1 MSCLFGFRKTSNIQ
15 VLDGHR
21 FGFADDA
28 VRQLVDEI
36 LSPVG
41 NLAMNAGNAQPCLSR
56 PWLPC
61 MRRDKDFCARR
72 RRRWSARECLGFVS
86 RLPSL

>member
-15 VLDGHR
+15 VLDAPR

-28 VRQLVDEI
+28 GRQLVDEI

-41 NLAMNAGNAQPCLSR
+41 NLAMNAGNTQPCLSR
-56 PWLPC
+56 
-61 MRRDKDFCARR
+61 
-72 RRRWSARECLGFVS
+72 VS